1 VKSETPPGN
10 PHLPPSGGIQGGVK
24 TIAVILNG
32 ICLKKKLFY
41 SKILPALQTVAAVSV
56 HETRT
61 RHDAVTLASKAV
73 EKRCDVLFAAG
84 GDGTLNQVVNG
95 MLAGN
100 ESSSALPVLG
110 LIPLGSGNDFA
121 RTVNIK
127 PQASLLLDLLRKFKP
142 KPVDVGRITFT
153 REVGTPV
160 CYFINIADVGMGPEV
175 VRRVLNSGRAFGTTL
190 TYYSAILRTFASY
203 KPAWVAIQAPGWQWE
218 GKIRSVAIANGRFF
232 GSGIGIA
239 PNAKPDDGTFT
250 CFIGGNVSAVDFL
263 LQQGRMRNGRRVIH
277 PEIHY
282 RDASGVELNSDS
294 RHAIEADGELVGTLP
309 VKIDLLPGKL
319 KLLW

>member
-1 VKSETPPGN
+1 MKAVTSPGN
-10 PHLPPSGGIQGGVK
+10 PHLSPSEGIKGGVK

-73 EKRCDVLFAAG
+73 EKHFDVIFAAG

-100 ESSSALPVLG
+100 ENSSELPVLG

-127 PQASLLLDLLRKFKP
+127 PEAYLIRDLLAAGKP

-153 REVGTPV
+153 GEAGTPF

-175 VRRVLNSGRAFGTTL
+175 VKRVLDSGRAFGTTL
-190 TYYSAILRTFASY
+190 TYYAAILRSFATY
-203 KPAWVAIQAPGWQWE
+203 KLIDVSLKTPEWQWQ
-218 GKIRSVAIANGRFF
+218 GKVRSVAIANGRFF

-239 PNAKPDDGTFT
+239 PDAEPDDGTFA
-250 CFIGGNVSAVDFL
+250 CFIGGNVSAMDFL
-263 LQQGRMRNGRRVIH
+263 LQQGRMRSGRRATH
-277 PEIHY
+277 RNIHY
-282 RDASGVELNSDS
+282 FQASAVELTSDKQ
-294 RHAIEADGELVGTLP
+294 HAIEADGELVGNLP
-309 VKIDLLPGKL
+309 VKFDLLPGRL